1 MSFKLSQDRIVY
13 GALGLFCV
21 ATMVAEWPKLQAGLA
36 TQQAKTTMLRAQ
48 DSESQVAEARFKR
61 GCNTGFLNQA
71 GKTTIIEGS
80 QAFDIRNKTPLQDG
94 SAVCD
99 EAGATAIVK
108 GGVMTE
114 VKVSAKVRKA
124 YVADGFR
131 NDNSQYTGT
140 WK

>member
-1 MSFKLSQDRIVY
+1 MPSKLTQDQIVY
-13 GALGLFCV
+13 GALGLFCLGTV
-21 ATMVAEWPKLQAGLA
+21 LIELPKLQQGLA
-36 TQQAKTTMLRAQ
+36 TQQAKTAMLRAQ
-48 DSESQVAEARFKR
+48 DNEASVAEARFKR

-71 GKTTIIEGS
+71 GKTTILDGS

-94 SAVCD
+94 AVVCD

-108 GGVMTE
+108 GGVMTQ

-124 YVADGFR
+124 YVANTFR
-131 NDNSQYTGT
+131 NDNSQYTGA